1 MRNRLRRHGLEQY
14 SCLNLDRQQQSGLE
28 NWIEFQNYHLA
39 IYESL
44 EKDIR
49 DDRGKLDGA
58 RKQLEDTG
66 ASGLRVVE
74 DIKIFGSNL
83 GYGERRLRQHENL
96 LRWIEQQRIAMAA
109 RQATSVHDNGSHD
122 GDQGQPR
129 KAEPRAI
136 RTSSAF
142 NRQKEPKAR
151 SALSPVRSRVSKKMP
166 QKRTLRPQKRDIPPV
181 VENTAMASSTHLQE
195 KKPRR
200 AKESTPLRP
209 LRPQRVSKTAKNAR
223 APKGNRASANAKPR
237 PTSQSKRRKPIEQP
251 VAVIIKCSG
260 RVSRRPE
267 RFCPG

>member
-1 MRNRLRRHGLEQY
+1 MRNRLRWHGLEEY

-28 NWIEFQNYHLA
+28 NWIEFQNYRLA

-44 EKDIR
+44 EKNIR

-66 ASGLRVVE
+66 ASGRWVVE

-109 RQATSVHDNGSHD
+109 RQGTSVHDNGSHD
-122 GDQGQPR
+122 GDQGQTR

-136 RTSSAF
+136 WTSSAS
-142 NRQKEPKAR
+142 NRQKDQKAR

-166 QKRTLRPQKRDIPPV
+166 QKRDIPPL
-181 VENTAMASSTHLQE
+181 VENMAMASSTHLQE

-200 AKESTPLRP
+200 AKESTPLCP
-209 LRPQRVSKTAKNAR
+209 FRPQRVSKTAKNAR
-223 APKGNRASANAKPR
+223 VPKGNRASANAKPR
-237 PTSQSKRRKPIEQP
+237 PTGQSNRQKPIEQP
-251 VAVIIKCSG
+251 VSVIIKCSG